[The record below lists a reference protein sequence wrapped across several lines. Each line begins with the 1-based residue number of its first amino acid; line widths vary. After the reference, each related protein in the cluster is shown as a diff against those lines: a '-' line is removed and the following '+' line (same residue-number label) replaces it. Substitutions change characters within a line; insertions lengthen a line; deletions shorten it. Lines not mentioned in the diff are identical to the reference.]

1 MVDVHEAGPIN
12 SSTGRIAR
20 CIRIGRNRAAFWRA
34 LGFPNL
40 VLAREARWR
49 NHVPIAKQRAAKAFS
64 PFATVDDLPG
74 ELGIPQ
80 RRHKPPA
87 LV

>member
-1 MVDVHEAGPIN
+1 
-12 SSTGRIAR
+12 
-20 CIRIGRNRAAFWRA
+20 
-34 LGFPNL
+34 
-40 VLAREARWR
+40 
-49 NHVPIAKQRAAKAFS
+49 VPIAKQRAAKAFS

-80 RRHKPPA
+80 RRHKPHA